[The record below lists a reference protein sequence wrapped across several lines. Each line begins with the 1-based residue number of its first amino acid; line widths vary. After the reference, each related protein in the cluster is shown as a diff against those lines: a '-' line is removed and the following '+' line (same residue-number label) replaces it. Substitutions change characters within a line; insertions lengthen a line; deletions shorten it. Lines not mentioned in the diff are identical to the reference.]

1 MGTESNKKE
10 GLLMLEQFRHD
21 LHQIPELGLDT
32 QKTADYIVSVL
43 QELDCSISM
52 PLPNA
57 IIAYFDFGK
66 EETMAFRSDMDA
78 LPIHE
83 QNAFSFR
90 SKNGC
95 MHACGHDGHMSML
108 LGLAQKISGR
118 KDMKYNVLLIFQP
131 GEEDPGGAQLLC
143 DAGIFGP
150 YDIKG
155 LFGFHIYPNRKTG
168 EIVSCPG
175 VMMAGACNLKVSV
188 VGEAS
193 HAAMRECGHDALL
206 AAAQVVSR
214 CSKREQEMFDE
225 DTFHLLHFGVFESG
239 DAFNVVANKA
249 VLKGTIR
256 YFDPKVFDAIIEM
269 LEEEFEMAEVQYGV
283 SFSCQI
289 DQHYPPLENDERLL
303 EKVKGAAEVG
313 LLEQP
318 VLIAED
324 FAFYAKQVPA
334 VFFFIGSGMD
344 RPLHS
349 DTFDFDEALL
359 SKGVS
364 FYEKL
369 LDNM

>member
-21 LHQIPELGLDT
+21 LHQIPEPGLDT

-52 PLPNA
+52 PLSNA
-57 IIAYFDFGK
+57 VIAYFDFGK

-118 KDMKYNVLLIFQP
+118 KDMKYNALLIFQP

-214 CSKREQEMFDE
+214 CAKREQEMFDE

-283 SFSCQI
+283 SFSYQI